1 MESTLDIAS
10 LKDLIRET
18 MREVLQEER
27 ILLFKMLMPYVSDE
41 EQAEIDA
48 QFGSPLDEDDDE
60 EWIDM
65 TEWVKNGGQIPETGA
80 EISAKI

>member
-18 MREVLQEER
+18 IREVLQEER

-41 EQAEIDA
+41 EQSEIDA
-48 QFGSPLDEDDDE
+48 QFGSPLDEGDDE

-65 TEWVKNGGQIPETGA
+65 TEWVKYGGQIPETGTKV
-80 EISAKI
+80 SAKI